1 MRRIIFVLLG
11 IFFSTQATFA
21 QFIEQPATWSHKVI
35 HVEGNVYEM
44 QFTATLQEPW
54 HMYDLGPYENGPR
67 PTGFVFDL
75 PTGVLLEGPLNME
88 PVPEKVHDPLFD
100 MLIGSF
106 GGTGVFKQKVRLE
119 VPGATV
125 QATVEWQVCDG
136 TSCLPPADESFVV
149 HIGEG
154 KPVEDSFAT
163 KADVQTTAEDDAA
176 ASKGASGGL
185 WNIILQAIAFGL
197 VALVTPCV
205 FPMVPMTVSFFLRS
219 SDNKRKNRLQASL
232 YGTFI
237 VLLYTV
243 PIAVI
248 IGVTYITGGASVTA
262 NIFNWLATHWIPNLL
277 FFLLFLVFAAS
288 FFGAFE
294 LVLPSKWT
302 TKTDAKADGGGV
314 LGTFFLALTLVLVS
328 FSCTGPIVG
337 AVLIKSTQGA
347 VWEPIVTMFA
357 FSAAF
362 ALPFTILAFVPSLL
376 QKLPKSG
383 GWLNAVKVVLGFVV
397 LALSLKFLSTADQIY
412 QWNLLDREIYLAL
425 WIVIFTLLG
434 FYLLGKI
441 RFKNDSPTDHVG
453 VFRFSLAIAVFAFVV
468 YMIPGMWGAPL
479 KAISGYLP
487 PLSTQEFVVDRSAEV
502 SAPIVRGPSED
513 RKYSDL
519 FSLPYGLDGFFH
531 YNQAMEYAKEV
542 NKPVFLDFT
551 GLGCVNCK
559 EMEARVWSDPQVQQ
573 LLREEFVVV
582 ALHSDARS
590 TALPEDW
597 VTDERGKELRT
608 LGSINSW
615 FMRTRFKVNAQPT
628 YIILDNDG
636 NPLLAPRSYDTDV
649 DSYIRFLREGL
660 EAYSK

>member
-1 MRRIIFVLLG
+1 MRKLLLLFLG
-11 IFFSTQATFA
+11 MLFSA
-21 QFIEQPATWSHKVI
+21 QVSLAQLIEQPATWSHSVV
-35 HVEGNVYEM
+35 HMEDNVYEM
-44 QFTATLQEPW
+44 QFTATLRAPW
-54 HMYDLGPYENGPR
+54 HMYDLGPYENGPQATR
-67 PTGFVFDL
+67 FTFVL
-75 PTGVLLEGPLNME
+75 PAGVVLEGALHMQLP
-88 PVPEKVHDPLFD
+88 PEKKHDPLFD

-106 GGTGVFKQKVRLE
+106 GGSGVFVQQVRLDG
-119 VPGATV
+119 PGGV
-125 QATVEWQVCDG
+125 LEATVEWQACDG
-136 TSCLPPADESFVV
+136 TSCLPPEEKTFEIQIGHAQAAVQPADA
-149 HIGEG
+149 GELQ
-154 KPVEDSFAT
+154 T
-163 KADVQTTAEDDAA
+163 ADTGELQPAQ
-176 ASKGASGGL
+176 SGSL
-185 WNIILQAIAFGL
+185 WGIILQAIAFGL

-219 SDNKRKNRLQASL
+219 SDNKRKNRLNAAL

-248 IGVTYITGGASVTA
+248 IGITYITGGASVTA
-262 NIFNWLATHWIPNLL
+262 NIFNWLATHWIPNIL

-294 LVLPSKWT
+294 LALPARWT
-302 TKTDAKADGGGV
+302 TKTDAKADSGGI

-337 AVLIKSTQGA
+337 TVLIKSTQGA

-357 FSAAF
+357 FSVAF

-383 GWLNAVKVVLGFVV
+383 GWLNSVKVVLGFIV
-397 LALSLKFLSTADQIY
+397 LAFSLKFLSTADQIY
-412 QWNLLDREIYLAL
+412 QWHLLNREVYLAL
-425 WIVIFTLLG
+425 WIVIFSLLG

-441 RFKNDSPTDHVG
+441 RFKNDSPTEYVG
-453 VFRFSLAIAVFAFVV
+453 VFRFGLAIAVFAFVV

-479 KAISGYLP
+479 KAISGFLP
-487 PLSTQEFVVDRSAEV
+487 PIGTQEFVIDRPAPAPAAE
-502 SAPIVRGPSED
+502 AATFGEE

-519 FSLPYGLDGFFH
+519 FSLPYGLEGFFH
-531 YNQAMEYAKEV
+531 YGQAMDYAKEV
-542 NKPVFLDFT
+542 GKPVFLDFT

-559 EMEARVWSDPQVQQ
+559 EMEARVWSDARVQQ
-573 LLREEFVVV
+573 LLREAFVIV
-582 ALHSDARS
+582 ALHSDARA

-615 FMRTRFKVNAQPT
+615 FMRTRFQVNAQPT
-628 YIILDNDG
+628 YILLDNDG
-636 NPLLAPRSYDTDV
+636 TPLVAPRSYDTDV
-649 DSYIRFLREGL
+649 DSYIRFLRAGL

>member
-1 MRRIIFVLLG
+1 MRKLLLLFLG
-11 IFFSTQATFA
+11 MLFSA
-21 QFIEQPATWSHKVI
+21 QVSLAQLIEQPATWSHSVV
-35 HVEGNVYEM
+35 HMEDNVYEM
-44 QFTATLQEPW
+44 QFTATLRAPW
-54 HMYDLGPYENGPR
+54 HMYDLGPYENGPQATR
-67 PTGFVFDL
+67 FTFVL
-75 PTGVLLEGPLNME
+75 PAGVVLEGALHMQLP
-88 PVPEKVHDPLFD
+88 PEKKHDPLFD

-106 GGTGVFKQKVRLE
+106 GGSGVFVQQVRLDG
-119 VPGATV
+119 PGGV
-125 QATVEWQVCDG
+125 IEATVEWQACDG
-136 TSCLPPADESFVV
+136 TSCLPPEEKTFEIQIGHAQAAVQPADA
-149 HIGEG
+149 GELQ
-154 KPVEDSFAT
+154 T
-163 KADVQTTAEDDAA
+163 ADTGELQPAQ
-176 ASKGASGGL
+176 SGSL
-185 WNIILQAIAFGL
+185 WGIILQAIAFGL

-219 SDNKRKNRLQASL
+219 SDNKRKNRLNAAL

-248 IGVTYITGGASVTA
+248 IGITYITGGASVTA
-262 NIFNWLATHWIPNLL
+262 NIFNWLATHWIPNIL

-294 LVLPSKWT
+294 LALPARWT
-302 TKTDAKADGGGV
+302 TKTDAKADSGGI

-337 AVLIKSTQGA
+337 TVLIKSTQGA

-357 FSAAF
+357 FSVAF

-383 GWLNAVKVVLGFVV
+383 GWLNSVKVVLGFIV
-397 LALSLKFLSTADQIY
+397 LAFSLKFLSTADQIY
-412 QWNLLDREIYLAL
+412 QWHLLNREVYLAL
-425 WIVIFTLLG
+425 WIVIFSLLG

-479 KAISGYLP
+479 KAISGFLP
-487 PLSTQEFVVDRSAEV
+487 PIGTQEFVIDRPAPAPAAE
-502 SAPIVRGPSED
+502 AATFGEE

-519 FSLPYGLDGFFH
+519 FSLPYGLEGFFH
-531 YNQAMEYAKEV
+531 YGQAMDYAKEV
-542 NKPVFLDFT
+542 GKPVFLDFT

-559 EMEARVWSDPQVQQ
+559 EMEARVWSDARVQQ
-573 LLREEFVVV
+573 LSREAFVIV
-582 ALHSDARS
+582 ALHSDARA

-615 FMRTRFKVNAQPT
+615 FMRTRFQVNAQQ
-628 YIILDNDG
+628 IG
-636 NPLLAPRSYDTDV
+636 RAHV
-649 DSYIRFLREGL
+649 
-660 EAYSK
+660 

>member
-1 MRRIIFVLLG
+1 MRKLLLLFLG
-11 IFFSTQATFA
+11 MLFSA
-21 QFIEQPATWSHKVI
+21 QVSLAQLIEQPATWSHSVV
-35 HVEGNVYEM
+35 HMEDNVYEM
-44 QFTATLQEPW
+44 QFTATLRAPW
-54 HMYDLGPYENGPR
+54 HMYDLGPYENGPQATR
-67 PTGFVFDL
+67 FTFVL
-75 PTGVLLEGPLNME
+75 PAGVVLEGALHMQLP
-88 PVPEKVHDPLFD
+88 PEKKHDPLFD

-106 GGTGVFKQKVRLE
+106 GGSGVFVQQVRLDG
-119 VPGATV
+119 PGGV
-125 QATVEWQVCDG
+125 IEATVEWQACDG
-136 TSCLPPADESFVV
+136 TSCLPPEEKTFEIQIGHAQAAVQPADA
-149 HIGEG
+149 GELQ
-154 KPVEDSFAT
+154 T
-163 KADVQTTAEDDAA
+163 ADTGELQPAQ
-176 ASKGASGGL
+176 SGSL
-185 WNIILQAIAFGL
+185 WGIILQAIAFGL

-219 SDNKRKNRLQASL
+219 SDNKRKNRLNAAL
-232 YGTFI
+232 YGTLI

-248 IGVTYITGGASVTA
+248 IGITYITGGASVTA
-262 NIFNWLATHWIPNLL
+262 NIFNWLATHWIPNIL

-294 LVLPSKWT
+294 LALPARWT
-302 TKTDAKADGGGV
+302 TKTDAKADSGGI

-337 AVLIKSTQGA
+337 TVLIKSTQGA

-357 FSAAF
+357 FSVAF

-383 GWLNAVKVVLGFVV
+383 GWLNSVKVVLGFIV
-397 LALSLKFLSTADQIY
+397 LAFSLKFLSTADQIY
-412 QWNLLDREIYLAL
+412 QWHLLNREVYLAL
-425 WIVIFTLLG
+425 WIVIFSLLG

-441 RFKNDSPTDHVG
+441 RFKNDSPTEYVG
-453 VFRFSLAIAVFAFVV
+453 VFRFGLAIAVFAFVV

-479 KAISGYLP
+479 KAISGFLP
-487 PLSTQEFVVDRSAEV
+487 PIGTQEFVIDRPAPAPAAE
-502 SAPIVRGPSED
+502 AATFGEE

-519 FSLPYGLDGFFH
+519 FSLPYGLEGFFH
-531 YNQAMEYAKEV
+531 YGQAMDYAKEV
-542 NKPVFLDFT
+542 GKPVFLDFT

-559 EMEARVWSDPQVQQ
+559 EMEARVWSDARVQQ
-573 LLREEFVVV
+573 LLREAFVIV
-582 ALHSDARS
+582 ALHSDARA

-615 FMRTRFKVNAQPT
+615 FMRTRFQVNAQPT
-628 YIILDNDG
+628 YILLDNDG
-636 NPLLAPRSYDTDV
+636 TPLVAPRSYDTDV
-649 DSYIRFLREGL
+649 DSYIRFLRAGL

>member
-1 MRRIIFVLLG
+1 MRKLLLLFLG
-11 IFFSTQATFA
+11 MLFSA
-21 QFIEQPATWSHKVI
+21 QVSLAQLIEQPATWSHSVV
-35 HVEGNVYEM
+35 HMEDNVYEM
-44 QFTATLQEPW
+44 QFTATLRAPW
-54 HMYDLGPYENGPR
+54 HMYDLGPYENGPQATR
-67 PTGFVFDL
+67 FTFVL
-75 PTGVLLEGPLNME
+75 PAGVVLEGALHMQLP
-88 PVPEKVHDPLFD
+88 PEKKHDPLFD

-106 GGTGVFKQKVRLE
+106 GGSGVFVQQVRLDG
-119 VPGATV
+119 PGGV
-125 QATVEWQVCDG
+125 IEATVEWQACDG
-136 TSCLPPADESFVV
+136 TSCLPPEEKTFEIQIGHAQAAVQPADA
-149 HIGEG
+149 GELQ
-154 KPVEDSFAT
+154 T
-163 KADVQTTAEDDAA
+163 ADTGELQPAQ
-176 ASKGASGGL
+176 SGSL
-185 WNIILQAIAFGL
+185 WGIILQAIAFGL

-219 SDNKRKNRLQASL
+219 SDNKRKNRLNAAL

-248 IGVTYITGGASVTA
+248 IGITYITGGASVTA
-262 NIFNWLATHWIPNLL
+262 NIFNWLATHWIPNIL

-294 LVLPSKWT
+294 LALPARWT
-302 TKTDAKADGGGV
+302 TKTDAKADSGGI

-337 AVLIKSTQGA
+337 TVLIKSTQGA

-357 FSAAF
+357 FSVAF

-383 GWLNAVKVVLGFVV
+383 GWLNSVKVVLGFIV
-397 LALSLKFLSTADQIY
+397 LAFSLKFLSTADQIY
-412 QWNLLDREIYLAL
+412 QWHLLNREVYLAL
-425 WIVIFTLLG
+425 WIVIFSLLG

-441 RFKNDSPTDHVG
+441 RFKNDSPTEYVG
-453 VFRFSLAIAVFAFVV
+453 VFRFGLAIAVFAFVV
-468 YMIPGMWGAPL
+468 YMIPGMWGASL

-487 PLSTQEFVVDRSAEV
+487 PLSTQEFVVDCSAEV
-502 SAPIVRGPSED
+502 SAPVVKGPSAE

-660 EAYSK
+660 ETYSK

>member
-1 MRRIIFVLLG
+1 MRKLLLLFLG
-11 IFFSTQATFA
+11 MLFSA
-21 QFIEQPATWSHKVI
+21 QVSLAQLIEQPATWSHSVV
-35 HVEGNVYEM
+35 HMEDNVYEM
-44 QFTATLQEPW
+44 QFTATLRAPW
-54 HMYDLGPYENGPR
+54 HMYDLGPYENGPQATR
-67 PTGFVFDL
+67 FTFVL
-75 PTGVLLEGPLNME
+75 PAGVVLEGALHMQLP
-88 PVPEKVHDPLFD
+88 PEKKHDPLFD

-106 GGTGVFKQKVRLE
+106 GGSGVFVQQVRLDG
-119 VPGATV
+119 PGGV
-125 QATVEWQVCDG
+125 IEATVEWQACDG
-136 TSCLPPADESFVV
+136 TSCLPPEEKTFEIQIGHAQAAVQPADA
-149 HIGEG
+149 GELQ
-154 KPVEDSFAT
+154 T
-163 KADVQTTAEDDAA
+163 ADTGELQPAQ
-176 ASKGASGGL
+176 SGSL
-185 WNIILQAIAFGL
+185 WGIILQAIAFGL

-219 SDNKRKNRLQASL
+219 SDNKRKNRLNAAL

-248 IGVTYITGGASVTA
+248 IGITYITGGASVTA
-262 NIFNWLATHWIPNLL
+262 NIFNWLATHWIPNIL

-294 LVLPSKWT
+294 LALPARWT
-302 TKTDAKADGGGV
+302 TKTDAKADSGGI

-337 AVLIKSTQGA
+337 TVLIKSTQGA

-357 FSAAF
+357 FSVAF

-383 GWLNAVKVVLGFVV
+383 GWLNSVKVVLGFIV
-397 LALSLKFLSTADQIY
+397 LAFSLKFLSTADQIY
-412 QWNLLDREIYLAL
+412 QWHLLNREVYLAL
-425 WIVIFTLLG
+425 WIVIFSLLG

-441 RFKNDSPTDHVG
+441 RFKNDSPTEYVG
-453 VFRFSLAIAVFAFVV
+453 VFRFGLAIAVFAFVV

-479 KAISGYLP
+479 KAISGFLP
-487 PLSTQEFVVDRSAEV
+487 PIGTQEFVIDRPAPAPAAE
-502 SAPIVRGPSED
+502 AATFGEE

-519 FSLPYGLDGFFH
+519 FSLPYGLEGFFH
-531 YNQAMEYAKEV
+531 YGQAMDYAKEV
-542 NKPVFLDFT
+542 GKPVFLDFT

-559 EMEARVWSDPQVQQ
+559 EMEARVWSDARVQQ
-573 LLREEFVVV
+573 LLREAFVIV
-582 ALHSDARS
+582 ALHSDARA

-615 FMRTRFKVNAQPT
+615 FMRTRFQVNAQPT
-628 YIILDNDG
+628 YILLDNDG
-636 NPLLAPRSYDTDV
+636 TPLVAPRSYDTDV
-649 DSYIRFLREGL
+649 DSYIRFLRAGL

>member
-1 MRRIIFVLLG
+1 MRKLLLLFLG
-11 IFFSTQATFA
+11 MLFSA
-21 QFIEQPATWSHKVI
+21 QVSLAQLIEQPATWSHSVV
-35 HVEGNVYEM
+35 HMEDNVYEM
-44 QFTATLQEPW
+44 QFTATLRAPW
-54 HMYDLGPYENGPR
+54 HMYDLGPYENGPQATR
-67 PTGFVFDL
+67 FTFVL
-75 PTGVLLEGPLNME
+75 PAGVVLEGALHMQLP
-88 PVPEKVHDPLFD
+88 PEKKHDPLFD

-106 GGTGVFKQKVRLE
+106 GGSGVFVQQVRLDG
-119 VPGATV
+119 PGGV
-125 QATVEWQVCDG
+125 IEATVEWQACDG
-136 TSCLPPADESFVV
+136 TSCLPPEEKTFEIQIGHAQAAVQPADA
-149 HIGEG
+149 GELQ
-154 KPVEDSFAT
+154 T
-163 KADVQTTAEDDAA
+163 ADTGELQPAQ
-176 ASKGASGGL
+176 SGSL
-185 WNIILQAIAFGL
+185 WGIILQAIAFGL

-219 SDNKRKNRLQASL
+219 SDNKRKNRLNAAL

-248 IGVTYITGGASVTA
+248 IGITYITGGASVTA
-262 NIFNWLATHWIPNLL
+262 NIFNWLATHWIPNIL

-294 LVLPSKWT
+294 LALPARWT
-302 TKTDAKADGGGV
+302 TKTDAKADSGGI

-337 AVLIKSTQGA
+337 TVLIKSTQGA

-357 FSAAF
+357 FSVAF

-383 GWLNAVKVVLGFVV
+383 GWLNSVKVVLGFIV
-397 LALSLKFLSTADQIY
+397 LAFSLKFLSTADQIY
-412 QWNLLDREIYLAL
+412 QWHLLNREVYLAL
-425 WIVIFTLLG
+425 WIVIFSLLG

-441 RFKNDSPTDHVG
+441 RFKNDSPTEYVG
-453 VFRFSLAIAVFAFVV
+453 VFRFGLAIAVFAFVV

-479 KAISGYLP
+479 KAISGFLP
-487 PLSTQEFVVDRSAEV
+487 PIGTQEFVIDRPAPAPAAE
-502 SAPIVRGPSED
+502 AATFGEE

-519 FSLPYGLDGFFH
+519 FSLPYGLEGFFH
-531 YNQAMEYAKEV
+531 YGQAMDYAKEV
-542 NKPVFLDFT
+542 GKPVFLDFT

-559 EMEARVWSDPQVQQ
+559 EMEARVWSDARVQQ
-573 LLREEFVVV
+573 LLREAFVIV
-582 ALHSDARS
+582 ALHSDARA

-615 FMRTRFKVNAQPT
+615 FMRTRFQVNAQPT
-628 YIILDNDG
+628 YILLDNDG
-636 NPLLAPRSYDTDV
+636 TPLVAPRSYDTDV
-649 DSYIRFLREGL
+649 DSYIR
-660 EAYSK
+660 

>member
-1 MRRIIFVLLG
+1 MRRIILVLLG
-11 IFFSTQATFA
+11 FCFFAQTTFA
-21 QFIEQPATWSHKVI
+21 QFIEQPAAWSHKVI

-44 QFTATLQEPW
+44 QFTATLREPW

-75 PTGVLLEGPLNME
+75 PAGVLLEGPLTMD
-88 PVPEKVHDPLFD
+88 PVPDKVYDPLFD

-119 VPGATV
+119 VSGATV

-136 TSCLPPADESFVV
+136 TSCLPPAEETFAV
-149 HIGEG
+149 HI
-154 KPVEDSFAT
+154 VERKSV
-163 KADVQTTAEDDAA
+163 ADAVSAEAVIKTPAEEITTV
-176 ASKGASGGL
+176 SKGTSGGL
-185 WNIILQAIAFGL
+185 WSIVLQAIAFGL

-232 YGTFI
+232 YGSFI

-248 IGVTYITGGASVTA
+248 IGITYITGGASVTA

-277 FFLLFLVFAAS
+277 FFLLFLVFATS

-294 LVLPSKWT
+294 LVLPAKWT
-302 TKTDAKADGGGV
+302 TKTDAKADSGGII
-314 LGTFFLALTLVLVS
+314 GTFFLALTLVLVS

-337 AVLIKSTQGA
+337 TVLIKSTQGA

-357 FSAAF
+357 FSVAF
-362 ALPFTILAFVPSLL
+362 ALPFTVLAFMPSLL

-383 GWLNAVKVVLGFVV
+383 GWLNSVKVVLGFAV
-397 LALSLKFLSTADQIY
+397 LALSLKFLSTTDQIY
-412 QWNLLDREIYLAL
+412 GWRLLDREIFLAL

-434 FYLLGKI
+434 LYLLGKI
-441 RFKNDSPTDHVG
+441 RFKHDSPVEHVG
-453 VFRFSLAIAVFAFVV
+453 VFRFGLAIAVFAFVV

-487 PLSTQEFVVDRSAEV
+487 PLSTQEFVLDGPVGV
-502 SAPIVRGPSED
+502 SAPVSEKKAID
-513 RKYSDL
+513 RKYADL
-519 FSLPYGLDGFFH
+519 FSLPYGLEGFFH
-531 YNQAMEYAKEV
+531 YEQAMEYAKKI

-559 EMEARVWSDPQVQQ
+559 EMEARVWSDSRVQQ
-573 LLREEFVVV
+573 LLREAFVIV
-582 ALHSDARS
+582 ALHSDARA

-636 NPLLAPRSYDTDV
+636 NPLVTPRSYDTDI

>member
-1 MRRIIFVLLG
+1 MRKLLLLFLG
-11 IFFSTQATFA
+11 MLFSA
-21 QFIEQPATWSHKVI
+21 QVSLAQLIEQPATWSHSVV
-35 HVEGNVYEM
+35 HMEDNVYEM
-44 QFTATLQEPW
+44 QFTATLRAPW
-54 HMYDLGPYENGPR
+54 HMYDLGPYENGPQATR
-67 PTGFVFDL
+67 FTFVL
-75 PTGVLLEGPLNME
+75 PAGVVLEGALHMQLP
-88 PVPEKVHDPLFD
+88 PEKKHDPLFD

-106 GGTGVFKQKVRLE
+106 GGSGVFVQQVRLDG
-119 VPGATV
+119 PGGV
-125 QATVEWQVCDG
+125 IEATVEWQACDG
-136 TSCLPPADESFVV
+136 TSCLPPEEKTFEIQIGHAQAAVQPADA
-149 HIGEG
+149 GELQ
-154 KPVEDSFAT
+154 T
-163 KADVQTTAEDDAA
+163 ADTGELQPAQ
-176 ASKGASGGL
+176 SGSL
-185 WNIILQAIAFGL
+185 WGIILQAIAFGL

-219 SDNKRKNRLQASL
+219 SDNKRKNRLNAAL

-248 IGVTYITGGASVTA
+248 IGITYITGGASVTA
-262 NIFNWLATHWIPNLL
+262 NIFNWLATHWIPNIL

-294 LVLPSKWT
+294 LALPARWT
-302 TKTDAKADGGGV
+302 TKTDAKADSGGI

-337 AVLIKSTQGA
+337 TVLIKSTQGA

-357 FSAAF
+357 FSVAF

-383 GWLNAVKVVLGFVV
+383 GWLNSVKVVLGFIV
-397 LALSLKFLSTADQIY
+397 LAFSLKFLSTADQIY
-412 QWNLLDREIYLAL
+412 QWHLLNREVYLAL
-425 WIVIFTLLG
+425 WIVIFSLLG

-441 RFKNDSPTDHVG
+441 RFKNDSPTEYVG
-453 VFRFSLAIAVFAFVV
+453 VFRFGLAIAVFAFVV
-468 YMIPGMWGAPL
+468 YMIPGMWGASL

-487 PLSTQEFVVDRSAEV
+487 PLSTQEFVVDCSAEV
-502 SAPIVRGPSED
+502 SAPVVKGPSAE

-615 FMRTRFKVNAQPT
+615 FMRTRFQVNAQPT

-660 EAYSK
+660 ETYSK